1 MITPLRTQDSGLR
14 SLLDAYDPTLPLARA
29 ATIPSAWYTDARIAE
44 LERRTVFGNTWQFV
58 GRLDQLQEPGRF
70 ITADVGGEPIVVTRG
85 NDGKLHACFNVCRH
99 HAAIIATEVEGT
111 CGVLRCPYHG
121 WTYDFDGSLK
131 GAPEFDGVEW
141 FDKKQNSLVP
151 VRVDTWENLVFVHLG
166 TCPPCGTGLLTGQ
179 TCGTGFQPVSSPSV
193 APIPSLADYLGDIP
207 ERTKPL
213 NLSTLKFFERRSWP
227 INCNWKVYVDNYL
240 DGGYHIPHLHK
251 GLNTVLEYSDYLIE
265 TRDRYCLQWSPM
277 KQGKDAGFAAVRR
290 GDTAYYYWLHPNFML
305 NWYEGVMDTNLVIPL
320 AVDKCL
326 VVFDFYFDDISPAA
340 EERNR
345 KSVEVGTS
353 VQQEDVDICESVQ
366 RGLQSRAYDTG
377 RLSVRREAGEHL
389 FHRLLHDN
397 FRLAEG

>member
-1 MITPLRTQDSGLR
+1 MST
-14 SLLDAYDPTLPLARA
+14 SLQQIINTYDPTLPLARA
-29 ATIPSAWYTDARIAE
+29 VTSPSAWYTDPRIAD
-44 LERRTVFGNTWQFV
+44 LERRAVFGNTWQFV
-58 GRLDQLQEPGRF
+58 GRLDQLEKAGNF
-70 ITADVGGEPIVVTRG
+70 ITADVGGEPIVVSRG
-85 NDGKLHACFNVCRH
+85 NDGKLHGCFNVCRH
-99 HAAIIATEVEGT
+99 HAAIIATEPQGT

-131 GAPEFDGVEW
+131 GAPEFEGVEN
-141 FDKKQNSLVP
+141 FDKRQNSLVP

-166 TCPPCGTGLLTGQ
+166 EDRST
-179 TCGTGFQPVSSPSV
+179 
-193 APIPSLADYLGDIP
+193 LAEYLGDIP
-207 ERTKPL
+207 VRTKPL
-213 NLSTLKFFERRSWP
+213 NLSSLKFFERRSWP

-265 TRDRYCLQWSPM
+265 TKDRYCLQYSPM
-277 KQGKDAGFAAVRR
+277 KQGKDSNFASVRR

-305 NWYEGVMDTNLVIPL
+305 NWYEGVMDTNHVIPL

-389 FHRLLHDN
+389 FHRLLHTN
-397 FRLAEG
+397 MSQESTGA